1 MDDDLKVDVI
11 FNHLLETGA
20 LVLKGMS
27 PSGEPVY
34 SVTEKCKEI
43 FPEFYAVH
51 RQELN
56 SMAYDLWAKGLI
68 DIVFGDIEERAVFN
82 KTHIAKLKEL
92 YDELSQA
99 EAQFLI
105 SLGAPIEIK
114 QIP

>member
-1 MDDDLKVDVI
+1 MDDDLKVDAI

-56 SMAYDLWAKGLI
+56 NMAYDLWAKGLI
-68 DIVFGDIEERAVFN
+68 DIVFGDDEEKIVFN
-82 KTHIAKLKEL
+82 KTHIAKLEEL
-92 YDELSQA
+92 YHELSQA
-99 EAQFLI
+99 EAEFLI
-105 SLGAPIEIK
+105 NLGAPIEIK
-114 QIP
+114 QVP